1 MSSHIIYHVS
11 TSRIPRGSIGNPEAL
26 CLVAVQS
33 GSNNSYESGG
43 RRSRS
48 WSCYMLDTKGAC
60 MRKVIEW
67 AMSCE
72 GGGTFFGN
80 YGASGSS
87 TPERF
92 IRTFRKQL
100 NGTDLPALLD
110 GGYPFKGGRIVPRF
124 VVPGDDSLRF
134 DAFDL
139 NGLTAWW
146 ANPLVQKAMAEKV
159 SAWQLC
165 KVEGPS
171 L

>member
-11 TSRIPRGSIGNPEAL
+11 TSRIPRESIGNPEDL
-26 CLVAVQS
+26 FLVAVQS
-33 GSNNSYESGG
+33 GSNNSYEFGG

-48 WSCYMLDTKGAC
+48 WSCYMLGTKGAC
-60 MRKVIEW
+60 MRKFIEW

-72 GGGTFFGN
+72 GGGTYFGC
-80 YGASGSS
+80 YGESGYS

-100 NGTDLPALLD
+100 NGTDLPVLLD
-110 GGYPFKGGRIVPRF
+110 GGYHFKGGRIVPRF
-124 VVPGDDSLRF
+124 VVPGDDSQRF

-139 NGLTAWW
+139 KSMTAWW
-146 ANPLVQKAMAEKV
+146 ANPLVQKALAENV

-165 KVEGPS
+165 KVDGPR

>member
-1 MSSHIIYHVS
+1 MSSEIIYHTS
-11 TSRIPRGSIGNPEAL
+11 TSRIPRDSIGNPEDL
-26 CLVAVQS
+26 FLVAVQG
-33 GSNNSYESGG
+33 GSNNCFESGG

-48 WSCYMLDTKGAC
+48 WSCYLFGTKATC

-72 GGGTFFGN
+72 GGGTYFGC
-80 YGASGSS
+80 YGASGYS

-100 NGTDLPALLD
+100 NGTDLPVLLD
-110 GGYPFKGGRIVPRF
+110 GGYNFKGGRIVPRF

-139 NGLTAWW
+139 NMTAWW
-146 ANPLVQKAMAEKV
+146 ANPLVQKGMAEKG
-159 SAWQLC
+159 SAGQLC